1 MRSESQRQASRNN
14 GKKSKGPTTREGKDK
29 VKFNGLKHGLR
40 SNQVVLPGESAAE
53 FNAELKG
60 WADDWKPTGHTAA
73 VLVERAAVAS
83 WRLRRCVRAEA
94 GMLLELAAKREV
106 ERPDNN
112 DDDGVDDELRETL
125 DVAEDA
131 LDTDPAGALAELRST
146 PEGVDRLL
154 RLWDHIAEALQREW
168 DDEAHEALMPLL
180 GHRPDADAVAAGP
193 LAEDSHRLV
202 LDRHCRYTRR
212 GDDLLTDDEERQA
225 TARLGRGVAD
235 ERAALRALRRE
246 LAAARP
252 DLDDTPSPEPE
263 ATFAGVTPGLML
275 MHRYEM
281 AHERSMRAAI
291 KDLVALRKAGIGGGP
306 AVAVVTEAVDI
317 KEIKEKNAGPESGS
331 EPGSPAAPSEP
342 EPVGVAG
349 RPGGV
354 RRGRRRRSR
363 SPRRPGGGRT
373 AS

>member
-1 MRSESQRQASRNN
+1 MRSEKQREASRAN
-14 GKKSKGPTTREGKDK
+14 GSRSKGPITPKGKA
-29 VKFNGLKHGLR
+29 VSSMNSLKHGLR

-60 WADDWKPTGHTAA
+60 WADDWKPSGHTAA

-94 GMLLELAAKREV
+94 GMLLELAAGRRDD
-106 ERPDNN
+106 ERPDDDN
-112 DDDGVDDELRETL
+112 DNDGVDDELREKL
-125 DVAEDA
+125 DGAEDA
-131 LDTDPAGALAELRST
+131 FDTDPAGALAELRST

-154 RLWDHIAEALQREW
+154 GLWDHIAEALQREW

-252 DLDDTPSPEPE
+252 DLDDKPSPEPE

-281 AHERSMRAAI
+281 AIERPAPG
-291 KDLVALRKAGIGGGP
+291 DDQGPGGP
-306 AVAVVTEAVDI
+306 AEGGDGREA
-317 KEIKEKNAGPESGS
+317 
-331 EPGSPAAPSEP
+331 
-342 EPVGVAG
+342 
-349 RPGGV
+349 
-354 RRGRRRRSR
+354 
-363 SPRRPGGGRT
+363 GGRGCDG
-373 AS
+373 SR

>member
-1 MRSESQRQASRNN
+1 
-14 GKKSKGPTTREGKDK
+14 
-29 VKFNGLKHGLR
+29 
-40 SNQVVLPGESAAE
+40 
-53 FNAELKG
+53 
-60 WADDWKPTGHTAA
+60 
-73 VLVERAAVAS
+73 
-83 WRLRRCVRAEA
+83 
-94 GMLLELAAKREV
+94 
-106 ERPDNN
+106 
-112 DDDGVDDELRETL
+112 
-125 DVAEDA
+125 
-131 LDTDPAGALAELRST
+131 
-146 PEGVDRLL
+146 
-154 RLWDHIAEALQREW
+154 
-168 DDEAHEALMPLL
+168 MPLL

-263 ATFAGVTPGLML
+263 ATFAGVTPELML

-291 KDLVALRKAGIGGGP
+291 KDLAALRKAGIGGGT

-317 KEIKEKNAGPESGS
+317 KEIKEKDAEPEPGS

>member
-1 MRSESQRQASRNN
+1 M
-14 GKKSKGPTTREGKDK
+14 
-29 VKFNGLKHGLR
+29 
-40 SNQVVLPGESAAE
+40 
-53 FNAELKG
+53 KG

-94 GMLLELAAKREV
+94 GILLELAAARRDD
-106 ERPDNN
+106 ERPD
-112 DDDGVDDELRETL
+112 DDNDGVDDELREKL
-125 DVAEDA
+125 DGAEDA
-131 LDTDPAGALAELRST
+131 FDTDPAGALAELRST

-180 GHRPDADAVAAGP
+180 GHRPDAVAAGP

-202 LDRHCRYTRR
+202 LDRHCRYTRT

-252 DLDDTPSPEPE
+252 DLDDKPSPAPE
-263 ATFAGVTPGLML
+263 ANFAGVTPGLML

-291 KDLVALRKAGIGGGP
+291 KDLVALRKAGMGGGP
-306 AVAVVTEAVDI
+306 VKEIEPEVVDI
-317 KEIKEKNAGPESGS
+317 KEIKERDAEPEAGS

-349 RPGGV
+349 RPGGA

-363 SPRRPGGGRT
+363 SPRRPGGGRR